1 MQEYHIHN
9 LDCPDCASKLERDLN
24 KLDYVKKAQINFST
38 SRLFLDTSDF
48 EKVKAFIKQN
58 EPHLS
63 LSFKEAAEKPLSFTP
78 FIITIIVFL
87 GAILILHLNP
97 SPFIE
102 KAVFVVLA
110 LVYLVSGKDVILGA
124 FRGLR
129 KGQFFDENALMLI
142 ATIAAFCVGAYE
154 ESVSI
159 MVFYSAG
166 EFLQKLAV
174 SRSKKSLRA
183 LVDVA
188 PNLAYLKKGDALV
201 SVAPEDLKVNDIVVV
216 KVGEKVPVDGVVI
229 KGESLLDERALSGES
244 MPVNVSERSKVLGG
258 SLNLKAVLEIQ
269 VEKRYKDSSIA
280 KVVDLVQQAT
290 NEKSETEKFITK
302 FSRYYT
308 PSVLFIA
315 LMIAVL
321 PPLFSMGSFDEWIY
335 RGLVALMVSCPCAL
349 VISVPLGYFGGVGA
363 ASRKGILMKGVH
375 VLEVL
380 TQAKSIAFDKTGTL
394 TKGVFKVTD
403 IVPQNGHSKEE
414 VLHYASCSQLLST
427 HPIALSIQKAC
438 EEMLKDDKHQH
449 DIKNY
454 EELSGMGVKAQCHT
468 DLIIAGN
475 EKMLDQFHIAHSP
488 SKENGTI
495 VHVAFNQTYIGYIVI
510 SDEIKDDAIECLRD
524 LKAQGIENFC
534 ILSGD
539 RKSATESIAQTLG
552 CEYYASLL
560 PEEKTSVFK
569 TFKERYK
576 APAIFV
582 GDGINDAPTLASADV
597 GIGMGKGSELSKQI
611 ADIVITNDSLSSLVK
626 VLAIAKKT
634 KSIIWQNILFA
645 LGIKAVFI
653 ALGLMGVA
661 SLWEAVFGDVGVTL
675 LALANSMRAMRA

>member
-9 LDCPDCASKLERDLN
+9 LDCPDCAAKLERDLN

-38 SRLFLDTSDF
+38 SKLFLDTSDF

-78 FIITIIVFL
+78 LIVTIAVFL

-97 SPFIE
+97 SPLIE

-166 EFLQKLAV
+166 EFLQKLAIA
-174 SRSKKSLRA
+174 RSKKSLKA

-201 SVAPEDLKVNDIVVV
+201 SVAPEDLRINDIVVV

-269 VEKRYKDSSIA
+269 VEKLYKDSSIA

-308 PSVLFIA
+308 PSVLCIA

-475 EKMLDQFHIAHSP
+475 EKMLDQF
-488 SKENGTI
+488 N
-495 VHVAFNQTYIGYIVI
+495 
-510 SDEIKDDAIECLRD
+510 
-524 LKAQGIENFC
+524 
-534 ILSGD
+534 
-539 RKSATESIAQTLG
+539 IAQTLG

-597 GIGMGKGSELSKQI
+597 GIGMGKGSELSKQS
-611 ADIVITNDSLSSLVK
+611 ADIVITNDSLNSLVK

-653 ALGLMGVA
+653 VLGLMGVA